1 MFIRHAA
8 DVPSKTM
15 DMPGAKHVTMKLL
28 VGRDD
33 GAPTFA
39 MRQFT
44 VAPNGHTP
52 LHKHNYEHEVY
63 VLAGDAQF
71 VSGVDGNTIRPITAG
86 DVVFVPAN
94 EMHQFRNVSTQDV
107 KFICLVPTTFD
118 CGSACQPTPGSY

>member
-107 KFICLVPTTFD
+107 KFICLVPPTFD

>member
-1 MFIRHAA
+1 
-8 DVPSKTM
+8 M
-15 DMPGAKHVTMKLL
+15 DMPGAKSVCMKLL

-33 GAPTFA
+33 GAPTFS

-52 LHKHNYEHEVY
+52 QHKHNYEHEVY
-63 VLAGDAQF
+63 ILEGDGQF
-71 VSGVDGNTIRPITAG
+71 IAGVDGNTIRPIKAN

-94 EMHQFRNVSTQDV
+94 EMHQFRNVSTQPL

-118 CGSACQPTPGSY
+118 CGSACQVTPGS